1 MKVLE
6 NGYECKKDWPENC
19 AVQGDNEG
27 IVLSDKGCDK
37 TAFFEAFPEEP
48 NDTFIRGE
56 GKTLVEAEANAFL
69 ELEGYLACPGHE
81 YERHNER
88 GTGVCKHCTI
98 KKTAAFESTHAC
110 SECDGGDACIGGKG
124 ATMFCANC
132 YYKVEI
138 MGQYYAAKNGALK
151 PKYGQ
156 SEESFWAYI
165 SYNVLRARTYY
176 MLKQDGYLTG
186 LNTYEIKSMVGGTC
200 RRDRLSH
207 QMIQDVAISYLLKHS
222 GGEEMAC
229 FFTQTLAYQLLSDPT
244 LNDRIVSYH
253 KEMRA
258 LLDNDHEADIS
269 VLDGQLNSIVR
280 SYVECVVEAGNQFHT
295 QKDKPEGLVRARTR
309 KEKESA
315 IGDVLNGMFAAL
327 TSGDGEGKESEE
339 SEEGNANGN

>member
-1 MKVLE
+1 MKVLK
-6 NGYECKKDWPENC
+6 NGYECKKNWPKGC
-19 AVQGDNEG
+19 SVQGDHEG
-27 IVLSDKGCDK
+27 IVFSSKGCDK

-56 GKTLVEAEANAFL
+56 GKTLAEAEANAFL

-81 YERHNER
+81 YERHDER
-88 GTGVCKHCTI
+88 GSGVCKHCAI
-98 KKTAAFESTHAC
+98 KKTAAFESACVC
-110 SECDGGDACIGGKG
+110 SECGGGDASIGGEG
-124 ATMFCANC
+124 TTMLCANC
-132 YYKVEI
+132 YYKVEA

-151 PKYGQ
+151 PKEGQ

-176 MLKQDGYLTG
+176 MLKQDGGLSG
-186 LNTYEIKSMVGGTC
+186 LNTYAIKRVVDDYC

-207 QMIQDVAISYLLKHS
+207 TMLQDVAISYLLKYA
-222 GGEEMAC
+222 GGEDIAC

-253 KEMRA
+253 KEMRT
-258 LLDNDHEADIS
+258 LLDNDREADVS
-269 VLDGQLNSIVR
+269 ALDNQLNAVVR
-280 SYVECVVEAGNQFHT
+280 SYVERVLEAGNLFHM

-327 TSGDGEGKESEE
+327 TADDNEDEE
-339 SEEGNANGN
+339 NEKSEEGGVNGN